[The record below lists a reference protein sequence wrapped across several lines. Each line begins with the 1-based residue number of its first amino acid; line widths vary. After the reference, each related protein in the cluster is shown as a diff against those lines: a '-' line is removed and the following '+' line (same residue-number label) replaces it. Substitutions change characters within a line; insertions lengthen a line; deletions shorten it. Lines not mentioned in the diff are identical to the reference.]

1 MLYCL
6 WLYVLISFIWRNI
19 SFGQSL
25 PLAARENSCF
35 SAVYLKEKSNKT
47 GHIILFMNIALFI
60 MAVNNLKPLNGDTWF
75 KVFWLRSDFF
85 IKSFRG
91 NSLTWAVWGESVNK
105 VEWFYG
111 LLDGGKVKGFR
122 QKVQETWS
130 LMNGRND
137 ANLILLSHWTADVAR
152 KQKLMGHIFKFQF

>member
-6 WLYVLISFIWRNI
+6 WLYVLISFIWKYITRPVARR
-19 SFGQSL
+19 Q
-25 PLAARENSCF
+25 AAREKFLLFRCLF
-35 SAVYLKEKSNKT
+35 EEKSNKK
-47 GHIILFMNIALFI
+47 GHIILFMNIVLFI
-60 MAVNNLKPLNGDTWF
+60 IAVNNLKPLNGDTWF

-111 LLDGGKVKGFR
+111 LLDGGKVKGLR
-122 QKVQETWS
+122 WKVQDMSGEWES
-130 LMNGRND
+130 NGKW
-137 ANLILLSHWTADVAR
+137 L
-152 KQKLMGHIFKFQF
+152 